1 MINGSHFEIQNGGL
15 IPIIMLY
22 KNSINRIS
30 GATNISI
37 HTICDVLCGSQVEI
51 YEQNIIINGGHFEI
65 QDGGQTPLI
74 TLVYNGISIISG
86 ITNIGTHTIL
96 YGLCGSQVEIYEKI

>member
-51 YEQNIIINGGHFEI
+51 YEQNIIINGGNLEI

-74 TLVYNGISIISG
+74 TLV
-86 ITNIGTHTIL
+86 
-96 YGLCGSQVEIYEKI
+96 